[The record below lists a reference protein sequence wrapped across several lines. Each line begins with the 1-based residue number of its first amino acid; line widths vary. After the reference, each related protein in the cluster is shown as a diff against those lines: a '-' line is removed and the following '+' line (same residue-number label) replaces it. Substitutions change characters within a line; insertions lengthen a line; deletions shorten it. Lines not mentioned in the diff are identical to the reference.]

1 MLIVNELTENAAHE
15 DPGHPERPERVG
27 AVAAGINSLH
37 LGGDVVSV
45 APHRATRAELARVH
59 DGIYLDEL
67 GAYCYAGGG
76 NLDEDTYAT
85 YDSWAIAQFAAGAG
99 LAVVDELTR
108 RGDGVGFVAVR
119 PPGHHALADRAMGF
133 CLLNNVAVSAAALA
147 DRGERVLIVDWDVHH
162 GNGTQSMFW
171 NDPRVLY
178 VSTHQWPLFPGTGV
192 AQEVG
197 GLDAVDRT
205 INIPVPP
212 GATGDT
218 LARALDEVA
227 APVIDEFD
235 PTWVL
240 VSAGYDA
247 HRADSMGDLLLTS
260 GDFAMLARR
269 VREVVPAPG
278 RLALFLEGGYNLEA
292 LRTSV
297 AATLGALLDAPFD
310 AAAPSAGGAGG
321 DVAARVREQRRV
333 ALDQARAAREREED
347 E

>member
-1 MLIVNELTENAAHE
+1 VLIVNELTENAAHE

-27 AVAAGINSLH
+27 AVAAGISSLH
-37 LGGDVVSV
+37 LGGDVVNV
-45 APHRATRAELARVH
+45 GPYRATRTELARVH
-59 DGIYLDEL
+59 DGTYLDEL

-76 NLDEDTYAT
+76 DLDEDTYAT

-119 PPGHHALADRAMGF
+119 PPGHHALRDRAMGF

-147 DRGERVLIVDWDVHH
+147 DRGERVLILDWDVHH

-197 GLDAVDRT
+197 GVDAVDRT
-205 INIPVPP
+205 LNIPVPP
-212 GATGDT
+212 GSTGDT
-218 LARALDEVA
+218 LVRALDEVA

-247 HRADSMGDLLLTS
+247 HRADPMSDLLLTS

-333 ALDQARAAREREED
+333 ALEQARAARTRE
-347 E
+347 

>member
-1 MLIVNELTENAAHE
+1 MLIVNELTDNAAHE

-27 AVAAGINSLH
+27 AVASGISSLH
-37 LGGDVVSV
+37 LAGDVVTV

-59 DGIYLDEL
+59 DGTYLDEL

-76 NLDEDTYAT
+76 DLDEDTYAT

-99 LAVVDELTR
+99 LAVIEELTR
-108 RGDGVGFVAVR
+108 RDDGVGFVAVR
-119 PPGHHALADRAMGF
+119 PPGHHALRDRAMGF

-147 DRGERVLIVDWDVHH
+147 ERGERVLIVDWDVHH
-162 GNGTQSMFW
+162 GNGTQSIFW

-192 AQEVG
+192 VQEVG

-212 GATGDT
+212 GSTGDT
-218 LARALDEVA
+218 LVRALDEVA
-227 APVIDEFD
+227 MPIIDEFD

-247 HRADSMGDLLLTS
+247 HRADPMGDLLLTS

-269 VREVVPAPG
+269 VRDVVPAPG
-278 RLALFLEGGYNLEA
+278 RLALFLEGGYNLDA

-297 AATLGALLDAPFD
+297 AATLGALLDVPFD
-310 AAAPSAGGAGG
+310 AAAPSAGGAAQE
-321 DVAARVREQRRV
+321 VVARVRDQRRV
-333 ALDQARAAREREED
+333 ALEQARAARSREED
-347 E
+347 A